1 MHYLEIM
8 LAELL
13 ADRSLK
19 PVDRAVFLA
28 IYDNP
33 AGSLREL
40 AELTGISRRG
50 LRPVCAR
57 LAEAGWAQLSRV
69 GRRHECVKVVS
80 AIPAA
85 CQTKQLK
92 ALQEEHSMVAN
103 RGELLMK
110 RQLDLRVRDRRFV
123 DNARPPELAQPGDG
137 HRLECDRLYLD
148 ASVGFEFSGLYHHDP
163 EEGASPETVAE
174 ISATQ
179 TRDLIKI
186 GLCAKAGLKLVT
198 VGGPDLSFERFAQL
212 IPAELPLREVDPEG
226 LYYHELARMCKAYA
240 DLAVRAKKDGGRR
253 GGR

>member
-13 ADRSLK
+13 EDRGLK

-28 IYDNP
+28 MYDNP
-33 AGSLREL
+33 VRSLREL
-40 AELTGISRRG
+40 AALTGISRQG
-50 LRPVCAR
+50 LRPICAR
-57 LAEAGWAQLSRV
+57 LVEAQWAQLCRV
-69 GRRHECVKVVS
+69 GRPDECVRVVC
-80 AIPAA
+80 AIPAS
-85 CQTKQLK
+85 CQAKQLK

-110 RQLDLRVRDRRFV
+110 RQLDLRVRSRRFV

-137 HRLECDRLYLD
+137 HRLECDRLYVD
-148 ASVGFEFSGLYHHDP
+148 AGVGFEFSGFYHHDP
-163 EEGASPETVAE
+163 DEHASPETVAE

-186 GLCAKAGLKLVT
+186 GLSAKAGLKLIT
-198 VGGPDLSFERFAQL
+198 VVGADLGFERFAQL
-212 IPAELPLREVDPEG
+212 IPAELPLREVDPDG

-240 DLAVRAKKDGGRR
+240 ELAVRAKKDGGRR